1 MKLKLDII
9 WNIVNN
15 GIFIKIL
22 KLCSNYIEKKSKKM
36 KILIIGAGVFGSNL
50 IHSIKKENNI
60 TILSKNKIYENKKN
74 KSKIRN

>member
-22 KLCSNYIEKKSKKM
+22 KLCSNYIEKKSEKM
-36 KILIIGAGVFGSNL
+36 KRLIIESGVFGSNL
-50 IHSIKKENNI
+50 IHSIKKRNNI
-60 TILSKNKIYENKKN
+60 TILPRNKTYEN
-74 KSKIRN
+74 

>member
-22 KLCSNYIEKKSKKM
+22 ELYSNYIEKKSEKM

-50 IHSIKKENNI
+50 IHSIKKGNNI
-60 TILSKNKIYENKKN
+60 TILPKNKIYEN
-74 KSKIRN
+74 